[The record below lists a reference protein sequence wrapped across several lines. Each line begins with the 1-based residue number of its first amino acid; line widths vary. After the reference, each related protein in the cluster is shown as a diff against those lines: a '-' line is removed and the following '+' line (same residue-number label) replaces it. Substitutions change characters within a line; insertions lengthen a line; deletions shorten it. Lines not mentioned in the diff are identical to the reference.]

1 MEVLTRFFEVLEGE
15 LKGDMRKFIED
26 EKIRE
31 AVFQKYQEKCSKDVR
46 AVQEG
51 DLHDM
56 VFPSIMTIQHPKME
70 LYG

>member
-31 AVFQKYQEKCSKDVR
+31 AVF
-46 AVQEG
+46 
-51 DLHDM
+51 
-56 VFPSIMTIQHPKME
+56 
-70 LYG
+70 